1 MTDDL
6 SQKEQMAYQY
16 AAQGKTEHAVKL
28 LFDLIVAYAKAKNFP
43 KAEALRE
50 KLFEVDAMALNE
62 IIKAAEIIEEE
73 KSVAIDR
80 NHLDIW
86 AELYKTLT
94 KEESNALYFSLKTAE
109 YGPDEM
115 IFQQGSRN
123 ERLYF
128 INHGQLKL
136 VYGQAGR
143 QTLLRT
149 VEPGMIAG
157 EDTFFFITFCTN
169 SLITISNVKL
179 SYLERED
186 YQKWQTE
193 FVSLASKLADHC
205 ARLKK
210 AYDIAGKKSF
220 NRREHK
226 RINVSGPIMFQV
238 MNASGGY
245 IGKPFKGEL
254 SDISVGGLSFFIK
267 TASQK
272 NALMLLGRK
281 IEVKFRFA
289 IGKSHI
295 DIERTGVI
303 IGVINHLFSDYSVHF
318 RFDNL
323 LSDVVVE
330 KLGAISHTEKEPTA
344 EHADKSAY

>member
-6 SQKEQMAYQY
+6 SQKEQKADQY

-28 LFDLIVAYAKAKNFP
+28 LFDLIVVYAKAKNFP

-80 NHLDIW
+80 NHLEIW
-86 AELYKTLT
+86 AELYKMLT

-109 YGPDEM
+109 YGPEEI

-123 ERLYF
+123 DRLYF

-136 VYGQAGR
+136 IYSQSGR
-143 QTLLRT
+143 KTLLRT
-149 VEPGMIAG
+149 VDPGMVAG

-169 SLITISNVKL
+169 SLISNSNVRL

-193 FVSLASKLADHC
+193 FVSLASKLADYC

-210 AYDIAGKKSF
+210 TYDIAGKKNF

-226 RINVSGPIMFQV
+226 RISVSGPIMFQV
-238 MNASGGY
+238 MNASGGF

-254 SDISVGGLSFFIK
+254 SDISIGGLSFFIK

-272 NALMLLGRK
+272 NAIMLLGRK
-281 IEVKFRFA
+281 IDVKFRFV
-289 IGKSHI
+289 IGSSHI
-295 DIERTGVI
+295 DIDRTGVI

-330 KLGAISHTEKEPTA
+330 KLGAISHTEKEPGV
-344 EHADKSAY
+344 EHADKTAY